1 MTEFT
6 KIRNFCIISHI
17 DHGKSTLADRFL
29 ELTQTIP
36 KEKMQPQYLDMMG
49 LEREKGIT
57 IKMHPCRML
66 YQEYILNL
74 IDTPGHIDFSYEIS
88 RALAAVEG
96 AILLVDATKGIQA
109 QTLFNLE
116 MAQKQNLKIIGA
128 VNKIDSSSAKVSEA
142 ITELSQLLKVPEKE
156 IFAISAKN
164 GTNVRELLRAVVEK
178 IPAPLAPEAPS
189 LPKALI
195 FDSKYDS
202 FFGVIAYVRV
212 FASEIKKG
220 EKIYLMRANL
230 ETEVKEIGYFLPEL
244 KETQTLRAGEIGYI
258 KTGIKNPGAIKV
270 GETIIKTNGQISKIE
285 PLPEYQEPQSV
296 LFLSLYSKEPEKFSD
311 LKEGLSKLKLNDPAL
326 YFESETKYLFGQ
338 GFKCGFL
345 GSLHAEITIRRLKE
359 DFDLDIITTY
369 PQVIFKI
376 LTKTGKEISIFSPAD
391 FPDPSLIEK
400 IKEPWVKLKII
411 TPFSYFNSV
420 FKLIENFKGVLLETN
435 SFGLNKCILIA
446 EAPLKEILVKNFYEK
461 LKNITS
467 GYASFS
473 FENIGCRI
481 ADLVKLDVFIA
492 GEKHD
497 VFSKIID
504 KEDVYSE
511 GKAVVEK
518 LKEILPAQQFSFKI
532 QAGIS
537 KRIIASETIQAKRK
551 DVTAPLYGGD
561 VTRKRKLLEIQKRGK
576 KELKKKGKIT
586 LSANVY
592 LEMLKG

>member
-220 EKIYLMRANL
+220 EKIYLMRANS
-230 ETEVKEIGYFLPEL
+230 ETEAKEIGYFLPEL
-244 KETQTLRAGEIGYI
+244 KETQTLKAGEIGYI